1 MTKAVAPKGQAVWQ
15 LPDLSDFLCEWAYE
29 VYDQQTHPALGQ
41 SPREAWENGLDLAG
55 QREHRRIRYDDVFRI
70 LTLPGAPRDTVLV
83 YRNRGIQF
91 HYLLYWNDVLASPSV
106 AGTKVQLRYDP
117 FDISHVYAY
126 VHNHWIE
133 CITPSYYGQL
143 HGHSEREI
151 ALASAELRAQ
161 HQHSH
166 VRTPIDAGRLAEFL
180 AKIEAH
186 EAVLLQR
193 QRDIENQVVAYH
205 LAQHRSPPPDHPHP
219 VSTHPLP
226 SPQP

>member
-1 MTKAVAPKGQAVWQ
+1 
-15 LPDLSDFLCEWAYE
+15 
-29 VYDQQTHPALGQ
+29 
-41 SPREAWENGLDLAG
+41 
-55 QREHRRIRYDDVFRI
+55 VFQI
-70 LTLPGAPRDTVLV
+70 LTLPGSPRDTALV
-83 YRNRGIQF
+83 SRNRGIQF
-91 HYLLYWNDVLASPSV
+91 HYLLYWNDLLASPSV
-106 AGTKVQLRYDP
+106 VGTKVPLRYDP

-193 QRDIENQVVAYH
+193 QRDIENQVVVYH
-205 LAQHRSPPPDHPHP
+205 LEQDRSPAREQPQS
-219 VSTHPLP
+219 VSKDPLP
-226 SPQP
+226 SREAGQTLASPFAPVDLTTLQVYEEYR

>member
-1 MTKAVAPKGQAVWQ
+1 VP
-15 LPDLSDFLCEWAYE
+15 
-29 VYDQQTHPALGQ
+29 
-41 SPREAWENGLDLAG
+41 
-55 QREHRRIRYDDVFRI
+55 
-70 LTLPGAPRDTVLV
+70 
-83 YRNRGIQF
+83 
-91 HYLLYWNDVLASPSV
+91 
-106 AGTKVQLRYDP
+106 LRYDP

-126 VHNHWIE
+126 IHNHWIE

-166 VRTPIDAGRLAEFL
+166 VRTPIDARRLAEFL

-205 LAQHRSPPPDHPHP
+205 LEQNRPQTREGPQLVPKALLQESEAAQR
-219 VSTHPLP
+219 LP
-226 SPQP
+226 SRFAPVDLATLQVYEEYR

>member
-1 MTKAVAPKGQAVWQ
+1 
-15 LPDLSDFLCEWAYE
+15 
-29 VYDQQTHPALGQ
+29 
-41 SPREAWENGLDLAG
+41 
-55 QREHRRIRYDDVFRI
+55 VFRI
-70 LTLPGAPRDTVLV
+70 LTLPGSPRGTALV

-106 AGTKVQLRYDP
+106 VGTKVQLRYDP

-151 ALASAELRAQ
+151 ALASTELRAQ
-161 HQHSH
+161 NRNSH
-166 VRTPIDAGRLAEFL
+166 VRAPIDAKRLAEFL
-180 AKIEAH
+180 TKIEAH

-193 QRDIENQVVAYH
+193 QRDIGNQVVVYH
-205 LAQHRSPPPDHPHP
+205 LEQNQPQTRE
-219 VSTHPLP
+219 V
-226 SPQP
+226 PQPAAKGILQESEAAQTLASRFAPVDLTTLQVYEEYR